1 LRVFKNAWFGRFARK
16 QKIPDAVLR
25 HAVERIERGQI
36 DADLGGGVVKQRIAR
51 PGKGKSKGFRT
62 IILLR
67 QSKRA
72 VFVYG
77 FAKGARENIRK
88 DEEETF
94 KLAAKYVLALSDEQI
109 EALIANGQFSEVASH
124 DQGEEVSE

>member
-25 HAVERIERGQI
+25 QAVERIERGQI

-62 IILLR
+62 IILFR

-77 FAKGARENIRK
+77 FAKGARANIRK
-88 DEEETF
+88 DEEEAF
-94 KLAAKYVLALSDEQI
+94 KQAAKHVLALSDGQI
-109 EALIANGQFSEVASH
+109 KR
-124 DQGEEVSE
+124 